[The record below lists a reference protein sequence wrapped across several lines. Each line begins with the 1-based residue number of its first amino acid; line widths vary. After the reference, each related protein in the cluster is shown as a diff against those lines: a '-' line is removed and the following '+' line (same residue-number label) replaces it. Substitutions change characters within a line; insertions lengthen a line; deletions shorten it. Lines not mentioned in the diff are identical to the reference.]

1 VPPKRRVVEVSACTK
16 ASNSRS
22 NWSAAMMGGE
32 VGVSSEPG
40 QGSEFWFTAC
50 LAHGAAAGADRRGD
64 DDGDGMR
71 ADPRLPCAEAALRA
85 RQGRLRVLVVEDNP
99 VSQEVACEVLRA
111 VGVDAELACD
121 GAQALE
127 RVQREQFALILM
139 DMQMPGMDGL
149 EATRRIRALGDRT
162 PILAMTANVFDEDR
176 AACLAAGMDGHVAK
190 PVEPAALYE
199 TLRRHLGLPQVDAA
213 PDAERAASESAG
225 ADAPLTPRG
234 AIRRV

>member
-1 VPPKRRVVEVSACTK
+1 
-16 ASNSRS
+16 
-22 NWSAAMMGGE
+22 
-32 VGVSSEPG
+32 
-40 QGSEFWFTAC
+40 
-50 LAHGAAAGADRRGD
+50 ADRRGD
-64 DDGDGMR
+64 DDGDGDGMR

-99 VSQEVACEVLRA
+99 VNQEVACEVLQA

-162 PILAMTANVFDEDR
+162 P
-176 AACLAAGMDGHVAK
+176 
-190 PVEPAALYE
+190 
-199 TLRRHLGLPQVDAA
+199 
-213 PDAERAASESAG
+213 
-225 ADAPLTPRG
+225 
-234 AIRRV
+234 